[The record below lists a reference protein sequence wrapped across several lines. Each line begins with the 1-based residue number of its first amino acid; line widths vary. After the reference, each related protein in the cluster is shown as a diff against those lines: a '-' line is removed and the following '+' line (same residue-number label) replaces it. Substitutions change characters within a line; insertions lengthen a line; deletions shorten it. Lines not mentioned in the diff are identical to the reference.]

1 MQTDHSQTT
10 HGAEVNVAG
19 IGQVPVGELW
29 DRSLR
34 EIAAEAVLAAF
45 KDASG
50 IKPGVMYIG
59 NMLGVSASRQ
69 ANLGALLTEDVGM
82 VGTEGVTVEAAD
94 ASGGAALRMGYMAV
108 LSGDVDAALV
118 VGVEKFTDVIGAESE
133 SMIAHMLDADYEAAE
148 GLTPLSL
155 AGLLFH
161 RYLHEYGVDHK
172 AFAGFPEV
180 AHANGASN
188 PYAMFQKSMRPGAY
202 QKAAESAEV
211 LNLFDVAPYADGAA
225 AVILAR
231 ENCLPEGWDK
241 PRVRL
246 IGSSLVTD
254 TLSIHDRHQPL
265 VWDAARLS
273 IERACRK
280 AGVLPGDMDFFEYHD
295 ATSLHAAL
303 SLEAAGY
310 AAQGQGWML
319 ANPEV
324 IGLQGQVPVATF
336 GGLKARGHP
345 VAATG
350 VYQAVEATLQLRGEA
365 GANQVPDAK
374 LGLIQCLGGM
384 ASTAAA
390 HVMAV

>member
-1 MQTDHSQTT
+1 MREHMERSYS
-10 HGAEVNVAG
+10 EVIVAG
-19 IGQVPVGELW
+19 IGQTPVGEWW
-29 DRSLR
+29 DVSLR
-34 EIAAEAVLAAF
+34 EMAAEAILAAR
-45 KDASG
+45 KDAG
-50 IKPGVMYIG
+50 GLKPGGMYIG
-59 NMLGVSASRQ
+59 NMLAVSLSRQ
-69 ANLGALLTEDVGM
+69 ANLGALLTEDVGL

-94 ASGGAALRMGYMAV
+94 ASGGAALRMAYLAV

-118 VGVEKFTDVIGAESE
+118 VGVEKYTDVIGPESE
-133 SMIAHMLDADYEAAE
+133 SMIAHMLDGDYEAAE

-161 RYLHEYGVDHK
+161 RYLQEYSAERK

-180 AHANGASN
+180 AHANGATN
-188 PYAMFQKSMRPGAY
+188 PNAMFQKAMRPGAY
-202 QKAAESAEV
+202 QRAADAAEI

-225 AVILAR
+225 AVMLVR
-231 ENCLPEGWDK
+231 EDCLPKGWDK
-241 PRVRL
+241 PRVSV
-246 IGSSLVTD
+246 IGSSVVTD

-273 IERACRK
+273 IERACRG
-280 AGVLPGDMDFFEYHD
+280 AGVMPRDVDFFEYHD

-303 SLEAAGY
+303 SLEAAGF

-319 ANPEV
+319 AKPEV
-324 IGLQGQVPVATF
+324 IGLDGQIPVATF

-345 VAATG
+345 IGATG
-350 VYQAVEATLQLRGEA
+350 VYQAVEATLQLRGVA
-365 GANQVPDAK
+365 GANQVKDAK

-390 HVMAV
+390 HVMGVG

>member
-1 MQTDHSQTT
+1 MHRDHSD
-10 HGAEVNVAG
+10 VIVAG
-19 IGQVPVGELW
+19 IGQVLVGELW
-29 DRSLR
+29 ERSLR
-34 EIAAEAVLAAF
+34 EIAAEAILAAV
-45 KDASG
+45 KDAHG
-50 IKPGVMYIG
+50 LKPGVMYIG
-59 NMLGVSASRQ
+59 NMIGVSASRQ
-69 ANLGALLTEDVGM
+69 ANLGALLTENVGM
-82 VGTEGVTVEAAD
+82 IGTEGVTIEAAD
-94 ASGGAALRMGYMAV
+94 ASGGAALRMAYLTI

-118 VGVEKFTDVIGAESE
+118 VGVEKYTDVIGPESE

-161 RYLHEYGVDHK
+161 RYLQEYGTDRK

-180 AHANGASN
+180 AHANAASN
-188 PYAMFQKSMRPGAY
+188 PYAMFQKAMHPGAY
-202 QKAAESAEV
+202 QRAAEAAEI

-225 AVILAR
+225 AVVLVR
-231 ENCLPEGWDK
+231 EDCLPAGWDK
-241 PRVRL
+241 PRVSVT
-246 IGSSLVTD
+246 GSSLVTD

-273 IERACRK
+273 IERACRG
-280 AGVLPGDMDFFEYHD
+280 AGVMPRDMDFFEYHD

-319 ANPEV
+319 AKPEV
-324 IGLQGQVPVATF
+324 IGRDGEIPVATF

-345 VAATG
+345 IGATG
-350 VYQAVEATLQLRGEA
+350 VYQAVEATLQLRGDA
-365 GANQVPDAK
+365 GVNQVPGAK
-374 LGLIQCLGGM
+374 LGMIQSLGGM
-384 ASTAAA
+384 ASTAVV